1 MRVCLK
7 IELLVPSTRASFTS
21 NTRRGLVARRY
32 FKILTP
38 SEKKRQRRRERERER
53 ERRREKEPLFRKET
67 TAQKDPWNFH
77 VEERNVRQKIGGNI
91 VKESLISNGAL
102 SNVYLPFIHAIYCR
116 KIKLLRRENSKR
128 HFSLFKNMCIEIPIQ
143 MLANVFLK
151 AHIFHFVSNPR
162 QSENF

>member
-116 KIKLLRRENSKR
+116 KIKLSFAEKIPRDIFPSLKICVSRFLSK
-128 HFSLFKNMCIEIPIQ
+128 C
-143 MLANVFLK
+143 
-151 AHIFHFVSNPR
+151 
-162 QSENF
+162 